1 MKKTLMI
8 FAAVGTLAVVIAG
21 AGAVHAA
28 QAGAPFQRMRAGFLA
43 RHIADDLNLTDDQRA
58 QIKTILTDERPTIQ
72 ALRQQIEQ
80 DNEQM
85 HAKTT
90 YDDAFVHSMAQQES
104 ATLANAIV
112 EREKIRSEIFAVLTP
127 DQQQKLTQIGSE
139 VRATVDDRIAHL
151 GDGL

>member
-8 FAAVGTLAVVIAG
+8 FAAVGTLAVVIVG

-28 QAGAPFQRMRAGFLA
+28 QTGAPFQRMRAGFLA
-43 RHIADDLNLTDDQRA
+43 RHIADDLNLTPDQKA
-58 QIKTILTDERPTIQ
+58 QIKTILTNERPTIQ

-85 HAKTT
+85 HAKAT

>member
-1 MKKTLMI
+1 MKKTLMV
-8 FAAVGTLAVVIAG
+8 FAAVGTLVVLLVG
-21 AGAVHAA
+21 AHAVHAA
-28 QAGAPFQRMRAGFLA
+28 APFERMRAGFLA
-43 RHIADDLNLTDDQRA
+43 RHIMDDLNLTPDQKA
-58 QIKTILTDERPTIQ
+58 QIKTILTNERPTIQ

-80 DNEQM
+80 DNEQL
-85 HAKTT
+85 HSKTT

-104 ATLANAIV
+104 ATLADAIV

-139 VRATVDDRIAHL
+139 VRATVNDRLAHL

>member
-1 MKKTLMI
+1 MKKTLMV
-8 FAAVGTLAVVIAG
+8 FAAIGTLVVLLVGAHAVR
-21 AGAVHAA
+21 AA
-28 QAGAPFQRMRAGFLA
+28 APFERMRGGFLM
-43 RHIADDLNLTDDQRA
+43 RHIADDLNLTPDQKA
-58 QIKTILTDERPTIQ
+58 QINTILTNERPTIQ

-80 DNEQM
+80 DNEQL
-85 HAKTT
+85 HAKTA

-104 ATLANAIV
+104 AILADAIV

-139 VRATVDDRIAHL
+139 VRATVDDRLAHL